1 MEKKKKKSQ
10 LYINDKCGKAFP
22 QTQGRAFI
30 SVANSP
36 AVITDS

>member
-1 MEKKKKKSQ
+1 MKKKSQ

-22 QTQGRAFI
+22 KTQDRMFI
-30 SVANSP
+30 SVANSS